1 MKSSKKEITIG
12 ICVAVALLALF
23 LGINFLKGVNVFK
36 AANYYYADYTNVAGL
51 QTSAPVTINGFKV
64 GQVRDLKYQYD
75 NPGHVRVELSLDRA
89 LKLPVGTK
97 AVVEQD
103 ILGTATV
110 VLKMADAA
118 EYYEVGSTLE
128 GTTASGLME
137 NVSNNL
143 MPNVNAIFPKI
154 DSLLTSL
161 NRLVADPALAK
172 SVGRLDAITL
182 NLEQS
187 MRQINTTTRSL
198 APVMANVTGI
208 TENLNTMSGALA
220 AVSEDLKNAPVD
232 SVMQNLA
239 VMSDNLKELST
250 QLNDPNSSLGLI
262 THDRA
267 LYDNL
272 NNCAASL
279 DSLLIDVKRNPK
291 RYISIKLL

>member
-198 APVMANVTGI
+198 T
-208 TENLNTMSGALA
+208 
-220 AVSEDLKNAPVD
+220 
-232 SVMQNLA
+232 
-239 VMSDNLKELST
+239 
-250 QLNDPNSSLGLI
+250 
-262 THDRA
+262 
-267 LYDNL
+267 
-272 NNCAASL
+272 
-279 DSLLIDVKRNPK
+279 
-291 RYISIKLL
+291 